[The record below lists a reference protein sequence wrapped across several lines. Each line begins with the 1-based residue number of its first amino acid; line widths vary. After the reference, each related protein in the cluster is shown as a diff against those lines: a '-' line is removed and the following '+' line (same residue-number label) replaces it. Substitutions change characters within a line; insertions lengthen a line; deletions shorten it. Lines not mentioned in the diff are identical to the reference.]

1 MKRRL
6 TEKERNEKLNRII
19 RTSIPLKNDV
29 FMIFARSKKFCQEF
43 LRVILQDKKL
53 VVLENNIQ
61 KVLPSFANKS
71 VILDMICK
79 LSDGSIV
86 NVEIQLTK
94 EKFHAKRILTYASKI
109 RTYELGKGVTYKDA
123 KDIIIIY
130 LTLEDIF
137 KLGSTVYEVKMDI
150 MSDQGKK
157 VSEWNAGLKVYY
169 VNTKGL
175 TNKTIN
181 EYLKLLTDRTTF
193 NNKYKIT
200 NEIKEDL
207 YKKGGAHMSKEMMEV
222 LDDVRFEAMEKGKAE
237 GRAEG
242 KAEGRA
248 EGEIEAFVKIYK
260 NGMIN
265 AKDAARM
272 LNITVEQFLKFAK

>member
-71 VILDMICK
+71 VILDMLCK

-200 NEIKEDL
+200 NEIKTDL

-222 LDDVRFEAMEKGKAE
+222 LDDVRLEAMEKGMEK
-237 GRAEG
+237 
-242 KAEGRA
+242 GRA
-248 EGEIEAFVKIYK
+248 EGETEAFVKIYK
-260 NGMIN
+260 SGMIN
-265 AKDAARM
+265 ANDAARM
-272 LNITVEQFLKFAK
+272 LNISVEQFLKYTK

>member
-29 FMIFARSKKFCQEF
+29 FMIFAKSKKFCQEF

-61 KVLPSFANKS
+61 KVLPSLTNKA

-79 LSDGSIV
+79 LGDSSIV

-94 EKFHAKRILTYASKI
+94 EKYHAKRILTYASKI
-109 RTYELGKGVTYKDA
+109 RTYELEKGATYKDA

-137 KLGSTVYEVKMDI
+137 KLGSTVYEVNMDI
-150 MSDQGKK
+150 VSDQGKK
-157 VSEWNAGLKVYY
+157 VSKWEAGLKVYY

-181 EYLKLLTDRTTF
+181 EYLKMLTDKTTF
-193 NNKYKIT
+193 NNKYRIT
-200 NEIKEDL
+200 NGIKTDL
-207 YKKGGAHMSKEMMEV
+207 YKKGGVHMSKEMMEV
-222 LDDVRFEAMEKGKAE
+222 LDDVRLEAMEKGMEK
-237 GRAEG
+237 GRA
-242 KAEGRA
+242 
-248 EGEIEAFVKIYK
+248 
-260 NGMIN
+260 
-265 AKDAARM
+265 
-272 LNITVEQFLKFAK
+272 

>member
-1 MKRRL
+1 MKQKRRL

-43 LRVILQDKKL
+43 LRVVLQDKKL
-53 VVLENNIQ
+53 VVLENTIQ
-61 KVLPSFANKS
+61 KVLPSFANKV

-94 EKFHAKRILTYASKI
+94 EKYHAKRILTYASKI
-109 RTYELGKGVTYKDA
+109 RTYELEKGATYKDA

-150 MSDQGKK
+150 ISDQGIK
-157 VSEWNAGLKVYY
+157 VNRWDAGLKVYY

-193 NNKYKIT
+193 NNKYKVT
-200 NEIKEDL
+200 NEIKTDL

-222 LDDVRFEAMEKGKAE
+222 LEDVRHEAHEKGVQQ
-237 GRAEG
+237 GMQQG
-242 KAEGRA
+242 MQQ
-248 EGEIEAFVKIYK
+248 GEIEAFIKIYK
-260 NGMIN
+260 KGMIK
-265 AKDAARM
+265 AVDAARM
-272 LNITVEQFLKFAK
+272 LNMTVEEFLKLV